1 MLHIACCHN
10 MLSHVAKTSMTM
22 TQMSPHGMCMYV
34 MPSKSMAW
42 MHVSSIPWH
51 GIMHACILTMPC
63 DDIQDFHL
71 TYSNNYWSKPV
82 KESQEEMGVAWKA
95 WGFMC
100 FQWLLVFQTKEP
112 WLWVYEIF
120 SKIKTHQ
127 FQGQVKFSWG
137 CSWSFWA
144 LSNRS

>member
-1 MLHIACCHN
+1 
-10 MLSHVAKTSMTM
+10 
-22 TQMSPHGMCMYV
+22 
-34 MPSKSMAW
+34 
-42 MHVSSIPWH
+42 
-51 GIMHACILTMPC
+51 
-63 DDIQDFHL
+63 
-71 TYSNNYWSKPV
+71 
-82 KESQEEMGVAWKA
+82 MGVAWKA

>member
-1 MLHIACCHN
+1 
-10 MLSHVAKTSMTM
+10 
-22 TQMSPHGMCMYV
+22 MYV

-82 KESQEEMGVAWKA
+82 KESQEEMGVA
-95 WGFMC
+95 
-100 FQWLLVFQTKEP
+100 
-112 WLWVYEIF
+112 
-120 SKIKTHQ
+120 
-127 FQGQVKFSWG
+127 
-137 CSWSFWA
+137 
-144 LSNRS
+144 